1 MTDNDYSDIIALPHP
16 VSKRHAQMSMDAR
29 AAQFAPFAALSGYED
44 AIQDAAKLPYEEKI
58 TREMQYDN
66 IDPDNEIG

>member
-44 AIQDAAKLPYEEKI
+44 AIQAASETELTETV
-58 TREMQYDN
+58 TREIFQDFL
-66 IDPDNEIG
+66 

>member
-1 MTDNDYSDIIALPHP
+1 MADNDYSDIIGLSHP

-44 AIQDAAKLPYEEKI
+44 AIQAASETELTETV
-58 TREMQYDN
+58 TREIFQDFL
-66 IDPDNEIG
+66 